1 MKKVIKHDAQRIEVF
16 FECFLLELASEV
28 LACREK
34 LCHIA
39 PRTKSLNKLQHSVP
53 HLAVVI
59 YLDLKSAADAS
70 ARNACEQS
78 RLLSR
83 SLRFHSKVLFDFF
96 CA

>member
-16 FECFLLELASEV
+16 LECFLLELASKI

-39 PRTKSLNKLQHSVP
+39 PRPKSLNKPQHSVP

-70 ARNACEQS
+70 ARHACQQS
-78 RLLSR
+78 RLLAR
-83 SLRFHSKVLFDFF
+83 SLRFHAQMLFDFF